1 MTFPYDD
8 KPPNTTNDA
17 RPSKRTL
24 WAVAGALIL
33 VLFGLLLI
41 FPGRSMNDKSAENP
55 PSPATQSQAQR

>member
-8 KPPNTTNDA
+8 ETPKTTNDA

-24 WAVAGALIL
+24 WAVAGAVIL
-33 VLFGLLLI
+33 VLFGLLLVS
-41 FPGRSMNDKSAENP
+41 PSRSTNDRSAENP